1 MARLLVTIALLVM
14 LVFYVGMFIHNMI
27 VLMNIPFDD
36 DVQLCTV
43 SVDAF
48 VYRVLR
54 CSGRPHMVMGGRMF
68 GDLCMAVACV
78 TLIYILHGGGDDEEE
93 EPEELAERLMCDGR
107 QRPEE
112 FTERLIQQP
121 DEFTER
127 LIQHPEEFTEKL
139 IQHIR
144 FAEKFTKI

>member
-93 EPEELAERLMCDGR
+93 EPEELADRFVCDGCCDGR
-107 QRPEE
+107 QHPEE
-112 FTERLIQQP
+112 FTERLIN
-121 DEFTER
+121 R
-127 LIQHPEEFTEKL
+127 PEEL
-139 IQHIR
+139 PRRPADWIR
-144 FAEKFTKI
+144 GEQLLLTKI